1 MYLNVIR
8 YGKKLM
14 PISVKDQFS
23 NEQIECVKTL
33 FNEGKTREEI
43 GLVYNKPP
51 RTIGKLLNL
60 LGMKR
65 SHSDAAKLKISS
77 PLDNLES
84 VTIIKSMR
92 SSHSLEDI
100 AKSLN
105 SSISAVQR
113 ICKKYNVDLPTDYQE
128 QQAKKLRDAWTHSKK
143 EAASAKSKQ
152 RCTEDVR
159 KKLSEAS
166 KRKWK
171 EDKYREIQAEHRSK
185 QSFNIS
191 SIQQYLYDILDDMG
205 VRYYRE
211 YKDKQ
216 NDPETVIG
224 PYNFDCVI
232 PRNNKPTLLVECQGD
247 YWHTIDKA
255 IRKDNQKSAYIANN
269 FANEYELKTLWEHE
283 FKCHDKVLELLKYWL
298 GITELEVIDYELNNV
313 IVKEIDVREA
323 NTLLDKY
330 HYLSGCGR
338 GGIIYGAYLDDK
350 LISVCAFSSLIRQN
364 LPYDH
369 IASRELSRFCIHPKY
384 QVKNFGS
391 WFISRCMKLL
401 PKNINLIISYCDTT
415 FNHDGAL
422 YKACN
427 FSFDGK
433 VRPDYWYVNES
444 RWIMHK
450 KTLYKHAKKM
460 SMTEVEFADKNGY
473 KRVYGSEKLRFI
485 YQR

>member
-1 MYLNVIR
+1 
-8 YGKKLM
+8 
-14 PISVKDQFS
+14 
-23 NEQIECVKTL
+23 
-33 FNEGKTREEI
+33 
-43 GLVYNKPP
+43 
-51 RTIGKLLNL
+51 
-60 LGMKR
+60 
-65 SHSDAAKLKISS
+65 
-77 PLDNLES
+77 
-84 VTIIKSMR
+84 
-92 SSHSLEDI
+92 
-100 AKSLN
+100 
-105 SSISAVQR
+105 
-113 ICKKYNVDLPTDYQE
+113 
-128 QQAKKLRDAWTHSKK
+128 
-143 EAASAKSKQ
+143 
-152 RCTEDVR
+152 
-159 KKLSEAS
+159 
-166 KRKWK
+166 
-171 EDKYREIQAEHRSK
+171 
-185 QSFNIS
+185 
-191 SIQQYLYDILDDMG
+191 LDDMG

-232 PRNNKPTLLVECQGD
+232 PRRNKPILLIECQGD

-255 IRKDNQKSAYIANN
+255 IRKDNQKSSYIANN

-283 FKCHDKVLELLKYWL
+283 FKCQDKVLELLKYWL
-298 GITELEVIDYELNNV
+298 GITVLEVIEYELDNV
-313 IVKEIDVREA
+313 IVKEIDVKEA

-350 LISVCAFSSLIRQN
+350 LISVCTFSSLIRQN

-369 IASRELSRFCIHPKY
+369 VASRELSRFCVHPKY

-391 WFISRCMKLL
+391 WFISRCIKLL
-401 PKNINLIISYCDTT
+401 PKNIKLIISYCDTT
-415 FNHDGAL
+415 FNHNGAL

-427 FSFDGK
+427 FSFDGR